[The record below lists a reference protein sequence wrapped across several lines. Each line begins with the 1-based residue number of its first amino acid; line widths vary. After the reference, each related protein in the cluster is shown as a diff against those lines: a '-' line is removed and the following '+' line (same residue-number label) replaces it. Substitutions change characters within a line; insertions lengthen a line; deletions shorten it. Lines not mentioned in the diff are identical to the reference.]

1 MPRVYQARSAKRSF
15 NGPVINAKTER
26 AREKVKRLLEFLRGV
41 KTSDD
46 LASQL
51 ANGVTFGWEGLRK
64 FARCGS
70 DAIHKNNPDLFAEIE
85 AEKRRIENI
94 PPKDVIS
101 PPRQVGEDA
110 TLAELRAKIRSLN
123 RVVKSKDQELNEAHL
138 TNLTLL
144 ERIEQ
149 LERELAQERRSPRLT

>member
-1 MPRVYQARSAKRSF
+1 MPRAYRARSAKRSF
-15 NGPVINAKTER
+15 KGPATNAKTER

-46 LASQL
+46 LAGQL
-51 ANGVTFGWEGLRK
+51 ANGVTFSWEGLRK
-64 FARCGS
+64 FACCGS

-94 PPKDVIS
+94 SPNGVIS
-101 PPRQVGEDA
+101 PLRQVGEDA
-110 TLAELRAKIRSLN
+110 TVAELRAVMRSLN
-123 RVVKSKDQELNEAHL
+123 RVIKSKDQELNEAHL

-149 LERELAQERRSPRLT
+149 LERELAQERRSPRP

>member
-1 MPRVYQARSAKRSF
+1 M
-15 NGPVINAKTER
+15 
-26 AREKVKRLLEFLRGV
+26 LEFLRGV

-46 LASQL
+46 LANQL

-85 AEKRRIENI
+85 AEKNRIESI
-94 PPKDVIS
+94 SLKDVAS
-101 PPRQVGEDA
+101 PPRQLGGDA
-110 TLAELRAKIRSLN
+110 TLAELRAEVRRLN
-123 RVVKSKDQELNEAHL
+123 RAVKSKDQELNEAHL

-144 ERIEQ
+144 ERVEQ
-149 LERELAQERRSPRLT
+149 LERELAQERRSPRPI